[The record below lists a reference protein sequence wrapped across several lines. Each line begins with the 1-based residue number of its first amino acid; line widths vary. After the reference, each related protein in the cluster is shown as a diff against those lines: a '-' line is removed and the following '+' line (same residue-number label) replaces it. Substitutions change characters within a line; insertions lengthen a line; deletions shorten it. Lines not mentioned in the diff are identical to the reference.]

1 MYTVQAPPSPE
12 NAGEGEEKNVDDSAV
27 TQFVKEL
34 ESKERGNSSIFNMI
48 YDEIFK
54 YCVFLF
60 DENFRCPAV
69 ATALSAP

>member
-48 YDEIFK
+48 YNEI
-54 YCVFLF
+54 
-60 DENFRCPAV
+60 
-69 ATALSAP
+69 